1 VAVCAVRTGSGK
13 SQTSRALG
21 RILLEAGLRVA
32 LIRHPM
38 PYGELERMRVQRF
51 TSLDEIDAS
60 DPTIEERE
68 EYERPVEMGLIVYAG
83 VDYGAIVGPPT
94 TTPTC

>member
-1 VAVCAVRTGSGK
+1 M
-13 SQTSRALG
+13 
-21 RILLEAGLRVA
+21 A

-68 EYERPVEMGLIVYAG
+68 YERPVQMGLIVYAG
-83 VDYGAIVGPPT
+83 VDYGAIVEDADADVDILIWDGGNNDLPSSPT
-94 TTPTC
+94 